1 MYGEVCDRGANG
13 AGEGLDQS
21 RDSIFSVLVWIR
33 VFPIFMPVPV
43 PAPVSESECVVC
55 VCIVPLCAAS
65 MAAVGEMPSV
75 PIMGTAAMRDNFS
88 PSRQRI
94 SLLLRSF
101 PLEEPFTRLDRSR
114 RRPDES
120 VSNLFFILHQ
130 LLSLAIERQLTW
142 LWPVSSS
149 LSYGERTIFITTDST

>member
-1 MYGEVCDRGANG
+1 MYGEVCDRGTNG

-21 RDSIFSVLVWIR
+21 RDSIFSQSVLVWIG
-33 VFPIFMPVPV
+33 VFPILMPVPV
-43 PAPVSESECVVC
+43 PVPVPVSKSECVVC
-55 VCIVPLCAAS
+55 VCIVPLRAAS

-101 PLEEPFTRLDRSR
+101 FARGAIYSTR
-114 RRPDES
+114 
-120 VSNLFFILHQ
+120 
-130 LLSLAIERQLTW
+130 
-142 LWPVSSS
+142 
-149 LSYGERTIFITTDST
+149 

>member
-1 MYGEVCDRGANG
+1 
-13 AGEGLDQS
+13 
-21 RDSIFSVLVWIR
+21 
-33 VFPIFMPVPV
+33 MPVPAPA

-55 VCIVPLCAAS
+55 VCIVCAAS

-88 PSRQRI
+88 PSKQRI
-94 SLLLRSF
+94 SLLLLLRSF

-120 VSNLFFILHQ
+120 VSNFVFYSPSIAVVGDREATHVVVASIQ
-130 LLSLAIERQLTW
+130 LALVRGAN
-142 LWPVSSS
+142 
-149 LSYGERTIFITTDST
+149 